1 MRFFLL
7 LFFLTGFLLSSIFL
21 ILLLFK
27 KRNCD
32 LINPKNKI
40 MELNKKL
47 ANVCYVT
54 EVIGKIN
61 TAWSLA
67 KLIY

>member
-40 MELNKKL
+40 MELNQKL
-47 ANVCYVT
+47 ANVT